1 VNSFIPRDRKQR
13 ERERGL
19 RDLCMAQRSLI
30 ITVNLAGEKG
40 QRKPL
45 LMPFLYFT
53 VEASRLTLLLHSLS
67 SGVNAACAAVRLLQ
81 LFCRDS
87 TFRGVLASDNRSYDF
102 VPLMNTFDPVA
113 RILAMDLYGL
123 LGSVSEFTISE
134 GIAFV
139 CRELKT
145 PSTPGSLMKAIETL
159 HLCSLNRHYIACFQE
174 SALDVCKITSPS
186 YHLVNPNVDTVF
198 VVEKCLLILLRLSS
212 VSTFA
217 VRLTDCGAL
226 TGLLEIVL
234 EGNSL
239 ATQQV
244 VLPVCSRKSQQLDL
258 PTLAHKILL
267 SLSQYEACRSAL
279 LSCFAPKVL
288 MQVLDT
294 ASQALFAGDAS
305 LPSFLTTDKVV
316 SLFSKSLSPTTMLA
330 LETLYL
336 LCLGPFEASSLFSS
350 SPSACSLVVAAWGLD
365 ALISSGNESKGGLP
379 VKSTSRF
386 ASSIVMRCGVN
397 SFRPKLALVS
407 LMYQPDSNYEPAL
420 TRMPWRLLVDTYQ
433 LWVLF
438 DIIKYDA
445 SSSGAIR
452 VPLTAPKKPPRA
464 SLPPS
469 TPDLDGGV
477 MAVMDAA
484 TVLEAKLIACTA
496 LHAIIVASKD
506 ASKSSSSPLPV
517 TVNFDALKK
526 GVITLCA
533 DHGLLACLEPLAL
546 QSIEVAFLLSEIF
559 SWEEVNFRYCST
571 TFMDTLS
578 GLLNSPSAPL
588 RLIAMKLLF
597 DGVQHSGPSQSKIK
611 SSLSRRAVFTVA
623 RECIGSCLQ
632 QLRVRSGNNSR
643 STSPT
648 RGSPTPP
655 PAHTEMNAALSS
667 LPDERVTPL
676 LIESLIVT
684 NCYFE
689 NPSSKAVPRPGQYG
703 QPLEVSDLG
712 GIIIPS
718 EEEILTLT
726 VACEGLI
733 EILETSYSDAPSL
746 VLSSVNKSLWT
757 ALLNLSR
764 VKECAHVLLGTR
776 LLSFLSLCL
785 ANSSAATTTAAEAM
799 DRMSSRRSLDSG
811 LLQGGPF
818 IASAALQILINIV
831 EFFPD
836 LLAEGLL
843 SAGFYALLFSYL
855 KSNVVSREGQDSGEN
870 SISTLAVNEKMD
882 FQLMVLLGSS
892 ACTSLAVCE
901 HLIAVEGLVLWFLC
915 SVSDHCK
922 FLVMKARTKH
932 SNPFGDA
939 ETKLSD
945 VFKREQGDSEGEENE
960 SGSEYSRSPRG
971 RDNAASISLEQRM
984 VLLAN
989 ICRCQSGKTIIFAC
1003 DEFLSSLAVFVSSHG
1018 SCAADVFS
1026 VSSDVTFAVMSM
1038 MLALAPLYHSP
1049 ALYPYVRSR
1058 RASPVPCLP
1067 VSETNSPLA
1076 HQLMTTLTIAAGCRD
1091 LTVIDKVL
1099 LFNTSI
1105 GNITFF
1111 FVRRPYEN
1119 HFLPSCRLF
1128 RWLCCCLRMTR
1139 AGSGSR
1145 GAMPC
1150 R

>member
-1 VNSFIPRDRKQR
+1 
-13 ERERGL
+13 
-19 RDLCMAQRSLI
+19 M
-30 ITVNLAGEKG
+30 
-40 QRKPL
+40 
-45 LMPFLYFT
+45 
-53 VEASRLTLLLHSLS
+53 
-67 SGVNAACAAVRLLQ
+67 RLLQ

-113 RILAMDLYGL
+113 RIIAMDLYGL
-123 LGSVSEFTISE
+123 LGSVSEFTVSE
-134 GIAFV
+134 GISFV
-139 CRELKT
+139 CRELKS
-145 PSTPGSLMKAIETL
+145 PLTPGSLMKAIETL
-159 HLCSLNRHYIACFQE
+159 HLCSMNRHYIACYQE
-174 SALDVCKITSPS
+174 SALDVCRITSPS
-186 YHLVNPNVDTVF
+186 NHLINPNIDTVF
-198 VVEKCLLILLRLSS
+198 VIEKCLLILLRLSA
-212 VSTFA
+212 VSIFA
-217 VRLTDCGAL
+217 VRLTECGAL

-244 VLPVCSRKSQQLDL
+244 VLPACSRKSQQLDL

-279 LSCFAPKVL
+279 LGCSTPKVL

-294 ASQALFAGDAS
+294 ASRSMFPGGTL

-316 SLFSKSLSPTTMLA
+316 SLYSKSLSPTSMLA

-336 LCLGPFEASSLFSS
+336 LCLGPFEDSGLFLK
-350 SPSACSLVVAAWGLD
+350 SPSACSLVIAAWGLD
-365 ALISSGNESKGGLP
+365 ALIASGNESNNGKGGLSP
-379 VKSTSRF
+379 RSSNRF
-386 ASSIVMRCGVN
+386 TSSIVMRCGVN
-397 SFRPKLALVS
+397 NSFRPKLALIS
-407 LMYQPDSNYEPAL
+407 LMYQPDSNYAPAL
-420 TRMPWRLLVDTYQ
+420 TRMPWRLLVDTCQ

-445 SSSGAIR
+445 TSSGAVR
-452 VPLTAPKKPPRA
+452 VPITAPKKPPRA
-464 SLPPS
+464 SLPPG
-469 TPDLDGGV
+469 TPDLEGVV
-477 MAVMDAA
+477 MAAMDDA

-496 LHAIIVASKD
+496 LHAILMTSKN
-506 ASKSSSSPLPV
+506 ASKSSNSPA
-517 TVNFDALKK
+517 TVPAPTPLSVSFDTIKR
-526 GVITLCA
+526 GVVTLCA
-533 DHGLLACLEPLAL
+533 DHGLLAYLEPLGL

-559 SWEEVNFRYCST
+559 SWEEVNFRYCSA

-578 GLLNSPSAPL
+578 GLLSSPSAPL
-588 RLIAMKLLF
+588 RLIAMKILF
-597 DGVQHSGPSQSKIK
+597 DGVQHSGPSQNKIK

-655 PAHTEMNAALSS
+655 PAHTEMNSALSC

-689 NPSSKAVPRPGQYG
+689 NPSSKSVARPGQYG
-703 QPLEVSDLG
+703 QLIEHSDVG
-712 GIIIPS
+712 GITVPS

-733 EILETSYSDAPSL
+733 EILETSYSDTPSL

-799 DRMSSRRSLDSG
+799 DRISSRRSLDSG

-831 EFFPD
+831 EFFPE

-843 SAGFYALLFSYL
+843 ASGFCALLFSYL
-855 KSNVVSREGQDSGEN
+855 KNNVASRDGQDSGEN
-870 SISTLAVNEKMD
+870 DISTMAVNEKMD
-882 FQLMVLLGSS
+882 FQLMVLLGTSS
-892 ACTSLAVCE
+892 RTSLAVCE

-922 FLVMKARTKH
+922 FLVMKARQKQ

-945 VFKREQGDSEGEENE
+945 VSKREQGEYEADENE
-960 SGSEYSRSPRG
+960 SGSEYSRGPGTRG

-984 VLLAN
+984 ALLAN
-989 ICRCQSGKTIIFAC
+989 ICRYQSGKAIIFAC
-1003 DEFLSSLAVFVSSHG
+1003 DEFLSSLATFVSSYG
-1018 SCAADVFS
+1018 SCAADAFS
-1026 VSSDVTFAVMSM
+1026 VSSDITFAVMSM

-1049 ALYPYVRSR
+1049 THYPYVRSR
-1058 RASPVPCLP
+1058 RASPVPCIP
-1067 VSETNSPLA
+1067 ASETVRSSGDSDCPLA
-1076 HQLMTTLTIAAGCRD
+1076 HQLMTTLVVAAGCRD
-1091 LTVIDKVL
+1091 LTVIDKV
-1099 LFNTSI
+1099 SI
-1105 GNITFF
+1105 ANCD
-1111 FVRRPYEN
+1111 V
-1119 HFLPSCRLF
+1119 
-1128 RWLCCCLRMTR
+1128 M
-1139 AGSGSR
+1139 
-1145 GAMPC
+1145 
-1150 R
+1150 

>member
-1 VNSFIPRDRKQR
+1 MSY
-13 ERERGL
+13 
-19 RDLCMAQRSLI
+19 
-30 ITVNLAGEKG
+30 
-40 QRKPL
+40 
-45 LMPFLYFT
+45 LYFI
-53 VEASRLTLLLHSLS
+53 VALLRLTQLTTISSSS

-102 VPLMNTFDPVA
+102 VPLMNTFDPIA

-139 CRELKT
+139 CRELKS

-159 HLCSLNRHYIACFQE
+159 HLCSLNRHYTACFQD
-174 SALDVCKITSPS
+174 SALDVCRITSPS
-186 YHLVNPNVDTVF
+186 NHLINPNIDTVF
-198 VVEKCLLILLRLSS
+198 VVEKCLLILLRLST

-217 VRLTDCGAL
+217 VKFTECGAL

-239 ATQQV
+239 ASQQV

-267 SLSQYEACRSAL
+267 SLSQYEACRAAL
-279 LSCFAPKVL
+279 LSCSAPKVL

-294 ASQALFAGDAS
+294 ASKAVFPGDAS
-305 LPSFLTTDKVV
+305 LPSFLTIDKVV
-316 SLFSKSLSPTTMLA
+316 TLFAKSLSPTSMLA

-336 LCLGPFEASSLFSS
+336 LCLGPFEASGLFSN
-350 SPSACSLVVAAWGLD
+350 SPSACSLVVAAWGQD
-365 ALISSGNESKGGLP
+365 ALISSGNESGNGKGGLS
-379 VKSTSRF
+379 VKSSSRF

-397 SFRPKLALVS
+397 NTFRPRLALIS
-407 LMYQPDSNYEPAL
+407 LMYQPDSNYAPAL
-420 TRMPWRLLVDTYQ
+420 ARMPWRLLVDTFQ

-438 DIIKYDA
+438 DIIQYDA
-445 SSSGAIR
+445 SRGGAIQ
-452 VPLTAPKKPPRA
+452 VPITAPKKPPRA
-464 SLPPS
+464 SLPPG
-469 TPDLDGGV
+469 TPDLEGGV

-506 ASKSSSSPLPV
+506 GSKSIDSAVPV
-517 TVNFDALKK
+517 SIDTMKK
-526 GVITLCA
+526 GVVTLCA

-546 QSIEVAFLLSEIF
+546 QSIEVAFLLSELF
-559 SWEEVNFRYCST
+559 SWDEVNFRYSSA
-571 TFMDTLS
+571 TFMNTLS
-578 GLLNSPSAPL
+578 GLLSSPSAPL
-588 RLIAMKLLF
+588 RLIAMKILF
-597 DGVQHSGPSQSKIK
+597 DGVQHSGPSQEKIK

-623 RECIGSCLQ
+623 RECISSCLQ

-655 PAHTEMNAALSS
+655 PAHTEMNSALSS
-667 LPDERVTPL
+667 LPDDRVTPL

-689 NPSSKAVPRPGQYG
+689 NPSSKTVARMGQFS
-703 QPLEVSDLG
+703 QPPDDSDVG
-712 GIIIPS
+712 GITVPS

-733 EILETSYSDAPSL
+733 EILETSYSDSPSL
-746 VLSSVNKSLWT
+746 VLSSINKSLWT

-799 DRMSSRRSLDSG
+799 DRISTRRSLDSG
-811 LLQGGPF
+811 LLHGGPF
-818 IASAALQILINIV
+818 ISSAALQILINIE

-843 SAGFYALLFSYL
+843 GGGFYALLFSYL
-855 KSNVVSREGQDSGEN
+855 KNNVVSREGQDSGEN
-870 SISTLAVNEKMD
+870 DVSTMAVNEKMD

-892 ACTSLAVCE
+892 SRTSLAVCE

-922 FLVMKARTKH
+922 FLTMKARQKQ

-945 VFKREQGDSEGEENE
+945 VSKREQGDYEGDENE
-960 SGSEYSRSPRG
+960 SGSEFSRGPRG
-971 RDNAASISLEQRM
+971 KDNAASISLEQRM
-984 VLLAN
+984 ALLAN
-989 ICRCQSGKTIIFAC
+989 ICRCQNGKAIIFAC
-1003 DEFLSSLAVFVSSHG
+1003 DEFLSSLASFVGSHG
-1018 SCAADVFS
+1018 SCAAEVFS
-1026 VSSDVTFAVMSM
+1026 VSSDITFAVMSM

-1049 ALYPYVRSR
+1049 AHYPYVRSR
-1058 RASPVPCLP
+1058 RASPVPCIP
-1067 VSETNSPLA
+1067 ASETNRTPGVRDCPLA

-1091 LTVIDKVL
+1091 LTVIDKVPIA
-1099 LFNTSI
+1099 T
-1105 GNITFF
+1105 
-1111 FVRRPYEN
+1111 
-1119 HFLPSCRLF
+1119 
-1128 RWLCCCLRMTR
+1128 
-1139 AGSGSR
+1139 
-1145 GAMPC
+1145 AM
-1150 R
+1150 RY